1 MPRPKT
7 LIVKKLFT
15 DEEIAKKE
23 GTWFEESDIHYPIV
37 NTNTDIYRFDDDGN
51 KHLLLK
57 FRKNC
62 VPQELIQLGW
72 DSYKDLA
79 KASRGRGASAGPID
93 TTSQY
98 WGKRKLVD
106 TKKWSTGYLN
116 PKGLELHELYSHF
129 ELSVLKMKCDELEIK
144 YSEDISTEDCIKLL
158 IKKQGGISKMKVNN
172 QVASNPIGFY
182 EAGKNFAD
190 LPCRLT
196 HFTRTNFEK
205 YNNGLPFIQ
214 KIDQLFKRL
223 IPDAHERQLERAN
236 LKSHLKIPKTCFST
250 VTINR
255 NFRTAMH
262 RDAGDF
268 KGGFG
273 NLTVI
278 ERGKYHGGYTIFPQ
292 YGVAIDLRNNDFV
305 AMDVHQWHCNTPLY
319 ETEEDKKFNETME
332 PVFKDNPEVGTAGIY
347 ENYTRI
353 SFVCYLREKIAKCPD
368 KIDPRFL
375 TKSGHSKIPKEI
387 PKEEIPKEI
396 PKEEIKN

>member
-1 MPRPKT
+1 MPRPKV
-7 LIVKKLFT
+7 LVVEKLYSD
-15 DEEIAKKE
+15 DEIKSKE
-23 GTWFEESDIHYPIV
+23 GQWFEESHIKYPIV
-37 NTNTDIYRFDDDGN
+37 SSNTDVYRLDDEGN
-51 KHLLLK
+51 RHLLLK
-57 FRKNC
+57 FRKN
-62 VPQELIQLGW
+62 VIPDKLIKIGW

-93 TTSQY
+93 VNSQY

-116 PKGLELHELYSHF
+116 PKGLELHESLSPLDEG
-129 ELSVLKMKCDELEIK
+129 ELCAKCQELNIK
-144 YSEDISTEDCIKLL
+144 IKEGLSKEQLILAL

-182 EAGKNFAD
+182 ESGKNFAD

-205 YNNGLPFIQ
+205 YNDGLPFIQ
-214 KIDQLFKRL
+214 HIDKLFQKL
-223 IPDAHERQLERAN
+223 IPEAHNKQLTRADT
-236 LKSHLKIPKTCFST
+236 KPHLKIPKTAFST

-268 KGGFG
+268 RDGFG

-305 AMDVHQWHCNTPLY
+305 AMDVHQWHCNTPMY
-319 ETEEDKKFNETME
+319 ETPEDKEFNATLDYA
-332 PVFKDNPEVGTAGIY
+332 FKDNPEVGTVGIY
-347 ENYTRI
+347 EKYTRI
-353 SFVCYLREKIAKCPD
+353 SFVCYLREKIANCPD
-368 KIDPRFL
+368 NIDPRFL
-375 TKSGHSKIPKEI
+375 TKSGHGKIAV
-387 PKEEIPKEI
+387 
-396 PKEEIKN
+396 

>member
-1 MPRPKT
+1 MIKT
-7 LIVKKLFT
+7 
-15 DEEIAKKE
+15 
-23 GTWFEESDIHYPIV
+23 
-37 NTNTDIYRFDDDGN
+37 
-51 KHLLLK
+51 
-57 FRKNC
+57 
-62 VPQELIQLGW
+62 GW

-93 TTSQY
+93 VNSQY

-116 PKGLELHELYSHF
+116 PKGLELHDSLSPLDEMELC
-129 ELSVLKMKCDELEIK
+129 VKCDELNIK
-144 YSEDISTEDCIKLL
+144 RKDGLSKDELIHLIIKR
-158 IKKQGGISKMKVNN
+158 QGGISKMKVNN

-182 EAGKNFAD
+182 ESGKNFAD

-205 YNNGLPFIQ
+205 YNDGLPFIQ
-214 KIDQLFKRL
+214 HIDKLFQKL
-223 IPDAHERQLERAN
+223 IPEAHNKQLVRADT
-236 LKSHLKIPKTCFST
+236 KPHLKIPKTAFST

-268 KGGFG
+268 KDGFG

-305 AMDVHQWHCNTPLY
+305 AMDVHQWHCNTPMY
-319 ETEEDKKFNETME
+319 ETEKDKAFNETLDYA
-332 PVFKDNPEVGTAGIY
+332 FKDNPEVGTAGIY
-347 ENYTRI
+347 EKYTRI
-353 SFVCYLREKIAKCPD
+353 SFVCYLREKIANCPD
-368 KIDPRFL
+368 EIDPRFL
-375 TKSGHSKIPKEI
+375 TKSGHGKIIKE
-387 PKEEIPKEI
+387 PMESNENAEPVE
-396 PKEEIKN
+396 